1 MYWKDEGYLLSK
13 HNFDENSIIIET
25 FTLDHGKYTG
35 IVYGGSSKKQKR
47 NFQVGNKILLDW
59 KSKNQNR
66 SGYFNVELINPIS
79 PFFFDD
85 KKRSACILSATSIL
99 KIL

>member
-1 MYWKDEGYLLSK
+1 M
-13 HNFDENSIIIET
+13 
-25 FTLDHGKYTG
+25 
-35 IVYGGSSKKQKR
+35 YGGNSKKQKR

-66 SGYFNVELINPIS
+66 TGYFTVELINPIS

-85 KKRSACILSATSIL
+85 NHPFEVKMTLTFTETIIMTKEMV
-99 KIL
+99 KEGY